1 MKTEWSADRGWRLA
15 GMGVAAAATLALLL
29 ALAGII
35 APATQRGEGRRA
47 TKPVDDEFTRML
59 AELNSSPH
67 PKVTTPVLVVPPPK
81 PQTLSLNQPM
91 VTVPEPKPVAAVKIS
106 TPENDPAAHPAPVID
121 PILFPALTAAEISEA
136 AEIQTAPG
144 SAEVKP
150 PVVSPDTVL
159 EPMSD
164 PVAETENVVA
174 MNPAV
179 AALPAPAPAVVSRS
193 DPPPAPAMVE
203 GGKPGTL
210 PTGPVSQDLVAMM
223 PKEEHEPL
231 RSPRTQMADE
241 PLAPVEEV
249 EDCNH
254 MWSGKPEDLV
264 AIRKKAGLHPA
275 GFSIAF
281 RGLVNPYP
289 LMSTLCMPG
298 ETVEIKVVSPRGK
311 GNFAVKAEGGTA
323 TPKRNELLVWNW
335 VVPETPGLY
344 CLQITN
350 RDTGGMMC
358 LHGLVCVPYRGEEQ
372 LQGYQIGQYQKT
384 PLNNNLR
391 YAMPLGLFRVTK
403 DMEDTWVTPHFQL
416 RQFMCKQIS
425 TYPKFVLLESRLLL
439 KLEALVEG
447 LEKRGI
453 KEGSIFVASGY
464 RTPAYNKAL
473 GNTTIYSRHLYGD
486 AADILVDQDRNARL
500 DDLNKDGKVD
510 AKDTV
515 WLTKLVAEV
524 SSSFPAAFE
533 GGLGL
538 YPFKSPATA
547 FIHTDT
553 RGEPTRW
560 GFPQANNRF
569 RPGQEGLMASPCDDG
584 CGHEHG
590 VSVLMASL
598 AKRGVPMTN
607 PAIPAFHPATGS
619 PAMSEE

>member
-1 MKTEWSADRGWRLA
+1 MKTEWSVDQGWGLV

-29 ALAGII
+29 AFAGII
-35 APATQRGEGRRA
+35 APVTHRNDSRA
-47 TKPVDDEFTRML
+47 SDRADDDEFSRML
-59 AELNSSPH
+59 AELDSVRPKVSSP
-67 PKVTTPVLVVPPPK
+67 VLQVPPPK
-81 PQTLSLNQPM
+81 PQTTSSNDPLT
-91 VTVPEPKPVAAVKIS
+91 TVPEPQPVAAVKIS
-106 TPENDPAAHPAPVID
+106 TPQNDPATHPAPVIE
-121 PILFPALTAAEISEA
+121 PVLFPALTAAEIAEA
-136 AEIQTAPG
+136 AEVQPAPG
-144 SAEVKP
+144 PAEVKP
-150 PVVSPDTVL
+150 PVVSPETMP
-159 EPMSD
+159 EPMAD
-164 PVAETENVVA
+164 PVAENEAVVA
-174 MNPAV
+174 MNPVV
-179 AALPAPAPAVVSRS
+179 AGMPQAAPAVVTRQ
-193 DPPPAPAMVE
+193 DPPPAPLLVE
-203 GGKPGTL
+203 GGKHGTL
-210 PTGPVSQDLVAMM
+210 TGGAVPQDLVAMM
-223 PKEEHEPL
+223 PKESHEPL
-231 RSPRTQMADE
+231 RSPRTQMADG

-249 EDCNH
+249 EDCNK
-254 MWSGKPEDLV
+254 MWSGKPEELV
-264 AIRKKAGLHPA
+264 SIRKKAGLHPA

-298 ETVEIKVVSPRGK
+298 ETVEIKVVAPRGK
-311 GNFAVKAEGGTA
+311 GDFVVKAEGGTA
-323 TPKRNELLVWNW
+323 SPKGNELLVWNW

-358 LHGLVCVPYRGEEQ
+358 LHGLVCVPYRGEER
-372 LQGYQIGQYQKT
+372 LEGYQIGQYQKT

-391 YAMPLGLFRVTK
+391 YAMPLGLFRVTRE
-403 DMEDTWVTPHFQL
+403 MEDTWLTPHFQL
-416 RQFMCKQIS
+416 RQFMCKQVS
-425 TYPKFVLLESRLLL
+425 TYPKFVLLESSLLL

-473 GNTTIYSRHLYGD
+473 GNTTVYSRHLYGD
-486 AADILVDQDRNARL
+486 AADILVDQDRDARL

-560 GFPQANNRF
+560 GFPQANNRL
-569 RPGQEGLMASPCDDG
+569 RPGPKRLLQPCDDG
-584 CGHEHG
+584 CGHEHQ
-590 VSVLMASL
+590 VSVLMADLSGWRVPL
-598 AKRGVPMTN
+598 AR
-607 PAIPAFHPATGS
+607 PAGAGSIFHPASGAFAI
-619 PAMSEE
+619 PH

>member
-1 MKTEWSADRGWRLA
+1 
-15 GMGVAAAATLALLL
+15 MGVAAAATLALLL
-29 ALAGII
+29 ALTGII
-35 APATQRGEGRRA
+35 APYSPRHAGSASAR
-47 TKPVDDEFTRML
+47 PMDDEFSRMM
-59 AELNSSPH
+59 AELDKPR
-67 PKVTTPVLVVPPPK
+67 PKVSTPVLEVMPPK
-81 PQTLSLNQPM
+81 PQTASLQEPL
-91 VTVPEPKPVAAVKIS
+91 TSVPEPKPVASVKIS
-106 TPENDPAAHPAPVID
+106 TPENDPAAHPASVIE
-121 PILFPALTAAEISEA
+121 PILFPALTAAEITEA
-136 AEIQTAPG
+136 AGVQADPG
-144 SAEVKP
+144 PAEVKS
-150 PVVSPDTVL
+150 PVVSPDTML
-159 EPMSD
+159 EPMAD
-164 PVAETENVVA
+164 PVAETEAVVA
-174 MNPAV
+174 TNPAV
-179 AALPAPAPAVVSRS
+179 AALPSPAPAVVTRA

-203 GGKPGTL
+203 GGRPGTL
-210 PTGPVSQDLVAMM
+210 PGGPVSADLVAMM

-249 EDCNH
+249 EDCNR
-254 MWSGKPEDLV
+254 MWSGTPADLV
-264 AIRKKAGLHPA
+264 AVRKKAGLHPS

-281 RGLVNPYP
+281 RGLVNPHP

-298 ETVEIKVVSPRGK
+298 ETVEIKVVAPRGK
-311 GNFAVKAEGGTA
+311 SNFVVKAEGGTA
-323 TPKRNELLVWNW
+323 TPKRNEPLVWNW

-372 LQGYQIGQYQKT
+372 LQGYRIGQYQKT

-391 YAMPLGLFRVTK
+391 YAMPMGLFRVTQ
-403 DMEDTWVTPHFQL
+403 DMEDTWLTPHFQL

-473 GNTTIYSRHLYGD
+473 GNTTLYSRHLYGD

-510 AKDTV
+510 ARDTV

-569 RPGQEGLMASPCDDG
+569 RPGQGRMTQPCDDG
-584 CGHEHG
+584 CGQEHE
-590 VSVLMASL
+590 VSVLMANL
-598 AKRGVPMTN
+598 AGSDWRTLWAR
-607 PAIPAFHPATGS
+607 PAGAWGRAGATFHPATEV
-619 PAMSEE
+619 PAMSE